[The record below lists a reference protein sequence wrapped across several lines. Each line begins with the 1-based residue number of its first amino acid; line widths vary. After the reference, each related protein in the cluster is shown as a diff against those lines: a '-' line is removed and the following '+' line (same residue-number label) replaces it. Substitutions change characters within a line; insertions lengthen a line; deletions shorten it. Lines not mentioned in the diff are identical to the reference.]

1 MKPGMG
7 AENEVLLVEDSAVYE
22 KIITGHLRD
31 WGFQVTVARNGEDAW
46 AVLQMP
52 NSPRLVI
59 MDWVMPKM
67 DGLELC
73 QKIRSLPTSV
83 PYSYILLMTGKDSR
97 SDLLKA
103 MDAGVDDYL
112 VKPFDDLE
120 LKARL
125 FAGRR
130 VLLLQSELIDAHD
143 KLQFVASH
151 DSLTGV
157 MNRREI
163 IDALLRE
170 MARSKR
176 ERSPLAVAMVDVDH
190 FKAVNDELGHLFG
203 DHALKEVAQ
212 RLHAKL
218 RVYDS
223 VGRYGGEEFLLV
235 FPGCDLTN
243 MLVRM
248 DEVRS
253 FVSRSPLSAM
263 GKHRLLTISIGV
275 AVFDGETPIEVETLL
290 HQADMSLY
298 EAKRK
303 GRNRVEY
310 LEPQQGHAVPTP
322 ASSGAVFERTIQ

>member
-1 MKPGMG
+1 
-7 AENEVLLVEDSAVYE
+7 
-22 KIITGHLRD
+22 
-31 WGFQVTVARNGEDAW
+31 
-46 AVLQMP
+46 
-52 NSPRLVI
+52 
-59 MDWVMPKM
+59 
-67 DGLELC
+67 
-73 QKIRSLPTSV
+73 
-83 PYSYILLMTGKDSR
+83 
-97 SDLLKA
+97 

-303 GRNRVEY
+303 GRNRVEH
-310 LEPQQGHAVPTP
+310 LEPQRGHAVPTP
-322 ASSGAVFERTIQ
+322 ASSSAVFERTIQ

>member
-1 MKPGMG
+1 MS

-22 KIITGHLRD
+22 TIITGHLRN
-31 WGFQVTVARNGEDAW
+31 WGFQVTVARNGEEAW
-46 AVLQMP
+46 TLLQMP

-73 QKIRSLPTSV
+73 QKIRSLHTSV

-103 MDAGVDDYL
+103 MEAGVDDYV
-112 VKPFDDLE
+112 VKPFDELE

-125 FAGRR
+125 SAGKR
-130 VLLLQSELIDAHD
+130 VLRLQSELIAARE

-151 DSLTGV
+151 DSLTGI
-157 MNRREI
+157 MNRKEI
-163 IDALLRE
+163 IDAVRRE

-176 ERSPLAVAMVDVDH
+176 ERSPLAIAMVDVDH
-190 FKAVNDELGHLFG
+190 FKAVNDDLGHLFG
-203 DHALKEVAQ
+203 DHALREVAQ

-248 DEVRS
+248 DEIRS
-253 FVSRSPLSAM
+253 FVSRGALNAM
-263 GKHRLLTISIGV
+263 GKQRLVTISVGV
-275 AVFDGETPIEVETLL
+275 AVFDGNTPIEVESLL

-303 GRNRVEY
+303 GRNRVEH
-310 LEPQQGHAVPTP
+310 LEPATVSAISAT
-322 ASSGAVFERTIQ
+322 ASSSAAFERTIQ